1 MVDIYAALRECY
13 TIATKHC
20 GGRDLMGVFLRG
32 SQNYGTEGPDSDI
45 DCIAV
50 VIPTL
55 EDVAIDREK
64 ISKTVESP
72 YGLITVQ
79 DVRIVFKNL
88 IKQKPNMLEILFT
101 PYAVTNTD
109 YVKFYHEMKKQ
120 AEPLCKAD
128 LSMLMAAC
136 LGILQQ
142 YCKNIDKDNGSE
154 IFQAC
159 GYNPKMLANAYR
171 MARFIKEYCKNEN
184 YEDAMRLTD
193 NQIKNFYQLKYGV
206 LCKDYEQ
213 AKKLCAVWTDICKAH
228 IGRFEQNYVTSEGV
242 HKDLATLNNFY
253 QICVDLLR
261 HAWDK

>member
-32 SQNYGTEGPDSDI
+32 SQNYGTQGPDSDI

-101 PYAVTNTD
+101 PYAVTNSD
-109 YVKFYHEMKKQ
+109 YVKFYHEMRKQ
-120 AEPLCKAD
+120 AEPLCRAD
-128 LSMLMAAC
+128 ISMLMAAC

-142 YCKNIDKDNGSE
+142 YCKGIDKDNGSE
-154 IFQAC
+154 IFQAY
-159 GYNPKMLANAYR
+159 GYNSKMLANAYR
-171 MARFIKEYCKNEN
+171 MTLFIKEYCKNES
-184 YEDAMRLTD
+184 YENAMRPAG
-193 NQIKNFYQLKYGV
+193 NQSNRFYQLKYGIA
-206 LCKDYEQ
+206 CKDYEQ
-213 AKKLCAVWTDICKAH
+213 AKELCDNWMTVSKACVEQ
-228 IGRFEQNYVTSEGV
+228 FEQRYVTSEGV

-261 HAWDK
+261 YAWDK